1 VCDPNVPWFGNLGKG
16 RSVTLAKIGICRS
29 WVLWIVV
36 RISCEDERMA
46 SEGKKGAGPKTW
58 SPSNAAV
65 FTSVGIVVYSTTDRR
80 KHCEAQNV

>member
-1 VCDPNVPWFGNLGKG
+1 MRSICSLVWESGGKADQSHQRKLGFADRG
-16 RSVTLAKIGICRS
+16 FCG
-29 WVLWIVV
+29 LWYGFHVKV
-36 RISCEDERMA
+36 SMA

-65 FTSVGIVVYSTTDRR
+65 FISVGIVVYSTTNMR